1 MTKSPPDE
9 GARLEALRSYAI
21 LDTSFEREFDNLA
34 ELAADICETPI
45 AVITLVDEARQW
57 FKAAYGLSI
66 RETARAVA
74 FCNLAIQQSTPLVV
88 HNALEDPR
96 FSSNPLVLGS
106 PNIRFYACQP
116 LVTDTG
122 HAIGTLAV
130 IDQIPR
136 TLTERQH
143 KALETLAG
151 EVMLRLEH
159 RKQRLDMQRL
169 LHEKQASDIALQE
182 QRELL
187 EIAGRV
193 GKIGGWKADLA
204 TRTMQ
209 WTLDAASVH
218 DLDVTVMSFD
228 EAVAFYPP
236 QWRVRLLEAFRQ
248 CAKLG
253 VGFDEEMELVTATGR
268 RKWVR
273 VIGQPFVVEGDIRA
287 VHGAV
292 QDIHERKTAELNFL
306 NSQEEFRRLSDS
318 MPHIVWTAQPDG
330 TVDYAN
336 RAMADYVGLEGP
348 IDGAIDWP
356 KALHPDDVDSTVR
369 QWRRCVATGVP
380 LKLEYRLQRASDLTY
395 RWMSVQAQPIRDGDG
410 RIARWY
416 GTVTDVHDTKAQQV
430 ELAQTAGLL
439 NATLES
445 IADGFFV
452 LDTQWRFKYF
462 NPEAERLLGKR
473 RHDVIGQIAFD
484 VVPLLR
490 ESAVQASLR
499 LSMLERVLQQV
510 EFRAVDEARWFEF
523 RVYPAEQ
530 GISAYFRDVTAQ
542 HEAVQMLRISEERFQ
557 KISKATA
564 DAMWDWDLLTDT
576 VWWNEGMQTLF
587 GYCPEELEPDARSW
601 SSRVHPDDHDRVTR
615 DIEAVIQAAAAEYW
629 SSEYRFRRKDGSYA
643 EIMDRGFVIR
653 DDQGRAIRMV
663 GGMTDQTER
672 KAAERA
678 AQREV
683 ELRHQIL
690 RVQQEISS
698 APVDLDTACALM
710 AEKAMEIVKA
720 DGVEIELVDGADL
733 VCRAAHGPVNR
744 GRGARVSIS
753 GSLAGLAVVSGE
765 PQYCR
770 DARSDHRVVRA
781 ICEDVGILSVLVVPL
796 RNSGVTV
803 GVLRAVA
810 RQPDAFSASEVTSLQ
825 QLSESLG
832 AVIERARI
840 TEELR
845 DSEAQYRQLFDNSP
859 QPMWVYEAR
868 SLRFLAVNR
877 AAVSHYG
884 YSAFEFSRM
893 TVRDVLAPGTEAMT
907 LQELGQIQAAQRTS
921 NLSRRHVC
929 RNGDLIDVEISA
941 GPIDFDGKVARLV
954 LINDVTKRLAAE
966 RELAR
971 VSRAQRMLSAC
982 NESLIRAEEEHA
994 LLMEICKLAVE
1005 IGGYR
1010 LAWVGF
1016 AVDNDTRPI
1025 VPAASFGEGGEFLKA
1040 LPLSWDA
1047 TNPGS
1052 RGVAGRAIIQGEIQV
1067 SEDVR
1072 YDKAQL
1078 TWRKETL
1085 AAGFVGAIGLPLR
1098 DKSGTLGVLCLYSDE
1113 PIRFSQEERTLL
1125 NELAN
1130 DLTFGV
1136 VNLRRLAAQ
1145 SRLQAAVQEVA
1156 SAVSHSTDSHF
1167 FETLALSL
1175 TQATGASAGFIV
1187 KLSQGPTPGEAHTL
1201 AAVVDGRQVE
1211 DTTYL
1216 LHGTPCADLVAQR
1229 TLVVVSGLG
1238 GRYPQTGYLAL
1249 QGAEA
1254 YAGRRLDDARGRPIG
1269 LMFVAYT
1276 RRLAAIDLVES
1287 TLSVF
1292 ATRAAAELERLEAD
1306 GKIRSQAELL
1316 NKARDAIIVRSLDHR
1331 IEFWNQGSERLYGWR
1346 QEEVLGHSIA
1356 QLLYDDPTEY
1366 YARTRETLA
1375 AGEWNGEISQRRR
1388 NGEVMHIEGRWT
1400 LVRNE
1405 QGEPQSILAINTDIT
1420 ARKAAEA
1427 EIHRLAYYDA
1437 LTGLPNRV
1445 QFQKRLQ
1452 SALND
1457 PEAEGSFLAVLILN
1471 IDNFKTL
1478 NETRGHHLGDEL
1490 LQMAAERLQPAVE
1503 PQGMLARL
1511 SADEFAVLVT
1521 GLDRDGDIAAE
1532 QAKALSQT
1540 LSSSF
1545 VKPFTF
1551 SDQSQLITS
1560 VCIGIAVADDL
1571 TPSVAD
1577 LLKQV
1582 DLALTT
1588 AKSVGRNTIKLFEKH
1603 LQTELH
1609 ERAEL
1614 ESDLRLALQKQ
1625 ELELHY
1631 QPQFSATGELYGAE
1645 ALVRW
1650 RLPRLG
1656 LVSPGRFVP
1665 LAEDTGLILPIGAW
1679 VIAEACRSLR
1689 AWAHEPDL
1697 AGLVLSV
1704 NVSAKQFLHANFV
1717 DQVRAA
1723 LAEQGVD
1730 ARRLK
1735 IELTESLLIYD
1746 IEVVL
1751 ERMNA
1756 LKWLGVGLSLDDF
1769 GTGYSS
1775 LSYLRQLP
1783 LDQLKIDQS
1792 FTRGILDNPKDLSI
1806 VKTIIDLGHSL
1817 SLQVVAEGVEL
1828 SDQRD
1833 RLVELGCDAFQGYL
1847 YSRPVPRTDLERL
1860 IRSGLQPT
1868 GLLPEASAD

>member
-1 MTKSPPDE
+1 MTKSLPDE

-74 FCNLAIQQSTPLVV
+74 FCNVAIQQSTPLVV

-96 FSSNPLVLGS
+96 FSDNPLVLGA

-130 IDQIPR
+130 IDQAPR

-143 KALETLAG
+143 KALETLAA

-169 LHEKQASDIALQE
+169 LLDKQVSDLALQE

-218 DLDVTVMSFD
+218 DLEVTVMSFD
-228 EAVAFYPP
+228 EAAAFYPP
-236 QWRVRLLEAFRQ
+236 PWRARLLEAFRQ
-248 CAKLG
+248 CAKRG
-253 VGFDEEMELVTATGR
+253 VGFDDEMELVTATGR

-273 VIGQPFVVEGDIRA
+273 VIGQPFVVDGEIRA
-287 VHGAV
+287 IHGAV

-336 RAMADYVGLEGP
+336 RAMTDYVGLEGP
-348 IDGAIDWP
+348 INGAIDWP
-356 KALHPDDVDSTVR
+356 KALHPDDVDGTVR
-369 QWRRCVATGVP
+369 QWRHCVATGVP
-380 LKLEYRLQRASDLTY
+380 LKLEYRLKRASDLTY
-395 RWMSVQAQPIRDGDG
+395 RWMSVQAQPMRDGDG

-416 GTVTDVHDTKAQQV
+416 GTVTDVHDTKVQQV
-430 ELAQTAGLL
+430 ELAQIAGLL

-452 LDTQWRFKYF
+452 LDRQWCFKYF

-473 RHDVIGQIAFD
+473 RRDVIGQVAFD
-484 VVPLLR
+484 VVPLLK
-490 ESAVQASLR
+490 ETAIQASLR
-499 LSMLERVLQQV
+499 RCMLDRVLQEV
-510 EFRAVDEARWFEF
+510 EFHSGGDARWFEF

-542 HEAVQMLRISEERFQ
+542 RQAVQMLRISEERFE

-564 DAMWDWDLLTDT
+564 DAMWDWDLQSDK
-576 VWWNEGMQTLF
+576 VWWNDGMQTLF

-601 SSRVHPDDHDRVTR
+601 ASRVHPEDHDRVTR
-615 DIEAVIQAAAAEYW
+615 AIEAVIQAAGAEYW

-653 DDQGRAIRMV
+653 DGQGLAIRMV

-672 KAAERA
+672 KMAERA
-678 AQREV
+678 AHREV

-690 RVQQEISS
+690 SVQQEIFS

-710 AEKAMEIVKA
+710 AEKTMAVVKA

-733 VCRAAHGPVNR
+733 VCRAAHGPLNR
-744 GRGARVSIS
+744 GPGARVPIS

-770 DARSDHRVVRA
+770 DARTDDRVVRA
-781 ICEDVGILSVLVVPL
+781 ICQDVGILSVLVVPL
-796 RNSGVTV
+796 RNSGITV

-810 RQPDAFSASEVTSLQ
+810 RRPDAFSESEITSLQ

-845 DSEAQYRQLFDNSP
+845 DSEAQYRQLFDSSP
-859 QPMWVYEAR
+859 QPMWVYETR
-868 SLRFLAVNR
+868 SLRFLAVNK
-877 AAVSHYG
+877 AAMAHYG

-893 TVRDVLAPGTEAMT
+893 TVRDVLAPGTETLT
-907 LQELGQIQAAQRTS
+907 LQELRQIDVTQRTA
-921 NLSRRHVC
+921 NLPRRHVC

-941 GPIDFDGKVARLV
+941 GPIDFDGKGARLV

-994 LLMEICKLAVE
+994 LLTEICKLAVE

-1016 AVDNDTRPI
+1016 AVDSDTRPI
-1025 VPAASFGEGGEFLKA
+1025 MPAASFGQGGEFLQA

-1047 TNPGS
+1047 RNPAS
-1052 RGVAGRAIIQGEIQV
+1052 RGVAGRAIIQGVIQV

-1098 DKSGTLGVLCLYSDE
+1098 DKSGTLGVLCLYSEE

-1125 NELAN
+1125 LELAN

-1136 VNLRRLAAQ
+1136 VNLRRLADQ

-1156 SAVSHSTDSHF
+1156 SAVSHSTGSNF
-1167 FETLALSL
+1167 FETLAISL
-1175 TQATGASAGFIV
+1175 TKATGASAGFIV
-1187 KLSQGPTPGEAHTL
+1187 KLSQALAPDDAHTL
-1201 AAVVDGRQVE
+1201 AAVVHGRRIA
-1211 DTTYL
+1211 DITYRL
-1216 LHGTPCADLVAQR
+1216 QGAPCADLVSHR
-1229 TLVVVSGLG
+1229 TLAVVSGVSD
-1238 GRYPQTGYLAL
+1238 RYPQTAYLAL
-1249 QGAEA
+1249 RGVEA
-1254 YAGRRLDDARGRPIG
+1254 YAGRRLDDARGKPIG

-1276 RRLAAIDLVES
+1276 RRLAAVDLVES

-1306 GKIRSQAELL
+1306 DKIRSQAELL

-1331 IEFWNQGSERLYGWR
+1331 IEFWNEGCERLYGWR
-1346 QEEVLGHSIA
+1346 QEEVLGQSIA
-1356 QLLYDDPTEY
+1356 QLLYDDPAEY
-1366 YARTRETLA
+1366 YARTQETLA

-1405 QGEPQSILAINTDIT
+1405 QGVPQSILAINTDIT

-1427 EIHRLAYYDA
+1427 EIHRLAYFDP

-1452 SALND
+1452 SALHD
-1457 PEAEGSFLAVLILN
+1457 PAAGRSLLAVLILN

-1490 LQMAAERLQPAVE
+1490 LQMATQRLQPVVGSR
-1503 PQGMLARL
+1503 GMLARL
-1511 SADEFAVLVT
+1511 SADEFAVLVMN
-1521 GLDRDGDIAAE
+1521 LSQDMDVAAE
-1532 QAKALSQT
+1532 QAKALSQI
-1540 LSSSF
+1540 LSDTF

-1551 SDQSQLITS
+1551 SDRSQLITS
-1560 VCIGIAVADDL
+1560 VCIGIAVADDQ
-1571 TPSVAD
+1571 TPSVSD

-1588 AKSVGRNTIKLFEKH
+1588 AKSVGRNTIKLFEKQ

-1614 ESDLRLALQKQ
+1614 EADLRLALQKQ

-1631 QPQFSATGELYGAE
+1631 QPQYSATGELCGAE

-1679 VIAEACRSLR
+1679 VIAEACRSLGT
-1689 AWAHEPDL
+1689 WIHDPDL
-1697 AGLVLSV
+1697 SRLVLSV
-1704 NVSAKQFLHANFV
+1704 NVSAKQFLHADFV
-1717 DQVRAA
+1717 DQIRST
-1723 LAEQGVD
+1723 LTDHGVD
-1730 ARRLK
+1730 AGRLK

-1751 ERMNA
+1751 ARMNA
-1756 LKWLGVGLSLDDF
+1756 LKQLGIGLSLDDF

-1792 FTRGILDNPKDLSI
+1792 FTRGILENPKDLSI
-1806 VKTIIDLGHSL
+1806 VKTIIELGHSL
-1817 SLQVVAEGVEL
+1817 SLNVVAEGVEL
-1828 SDQRD
+1828 LEQRD

-1847 YSRPVPRTDLERL
+1847 YSRPVPKGDFEAL
-1860 IRSGLQPT
+1860 IGSGW
-1868 GLLPEASAD
+1868 SARPGNG